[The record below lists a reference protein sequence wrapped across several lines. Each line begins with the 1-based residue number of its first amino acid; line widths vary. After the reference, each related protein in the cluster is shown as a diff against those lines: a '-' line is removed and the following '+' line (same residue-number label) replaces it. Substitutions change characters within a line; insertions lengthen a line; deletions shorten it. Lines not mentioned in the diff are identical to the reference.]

1 MIKLLLATPD
11 RDALSDFALALEKHD
26 DVDLSW
32 AETGS
37 HALDIIK
44 DIDIT
49 LVVADERLG
58 DMTGFEFAKRL
69 VSVNPMTNCA
79 LISPMLPEAFHEAS
93 EGLGLLEPLPP
104 HPGEQQA
111 EDLLQYLK
119 NILKLL

>member
-1 MIKLLLATPD
+1 MIKLLLVTPD
-11 RDALSDFALALEKHD
+11 RDSLSDFSLALEKYD

-32 AETGS
+32 AKIGS
-37 HALDIIK
+37 QALDIIK
-44 DIDIT
+44 DNDIA
-49 LVVADERLG
+49 LVVADERPG
-58 DMTGFEFAKRL
+58 DMTGFEFAERL

-111 EDLLQYLK
+111 KDLLQYLK